1 MGVSAKPRTKQERNE
16 AFDRL
21 YLENEQKVFSLA
33 WRFTGDREAAED
45 IRQKT
50 FLTLHTKLDQV
61 LDHPKPEGWLIQT
74 MRYFVL
80 SYWREE
86 AYRMEHEVV
95 IEVEEQIP
103 ARQTVDEIGEFL
115 DSLPSW
121 VNDTERKM
129 LTLYY
134 CGGYPLREISA
145 KLGVTYPAVR
155 ARMSRLHAKLRE
167 RGWSP
172 SG

>member
-1 MGVSAKPRTKQERNE
+1 MGVSAKPRTKKELE
-16 AFDRL
+16 KAFDEL
-21 YLENEQKVFSLA
+21 YLENEEKVFSLA

-61 LDHPKPEGWLIQT
+61 LDHPKPQGWLLQT
-74 MRYFVL
+74 MRFFVL
-80 SYWREE
+80 SYWREQ
-86 AYRMEHEVV
+86 AYRTEHEVV
-95 IEVEEQIP
+95 FEVEEQLP
-103 ARQTVDEIGEFL
+103 ARQAVDETGEFL
-115 DSLPSW
+115 DSLPPWLS
-121 VNDTERKM
+121 DTEREM

-134 CGGYPLREISA
+134 CDGYSLQDVSA
-145 KLGVTYPAVR
+145 RLGVTYTAVR
-155 ARMSRLHAKLRE
+155 ARMSRLHAKLRK